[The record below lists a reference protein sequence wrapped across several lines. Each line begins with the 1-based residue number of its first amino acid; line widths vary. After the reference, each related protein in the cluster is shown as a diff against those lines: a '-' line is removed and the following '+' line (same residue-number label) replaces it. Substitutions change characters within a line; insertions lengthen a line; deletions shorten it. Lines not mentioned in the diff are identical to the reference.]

1 MENGSERKHLQLD
14 RSSIR
19 LPTISEDAQSALEQ
33 LHGLAYEAAKKM
45 EEMLRSSNTPDN
57 IKIQIILMILDR
69 SYGKPEEMLKIRNDE
84 RSQEESGE
92 RILAV
97 FDGFREKGSTV
108 ETTTL
113 EH

>member
-45 EEMLRSSNTPDN
+45 EFLSHFLSFSC
-57 IKIQIILMILDR
+57 ILIV
-69 SYGKPEEMLKIRNDE
+69 K
-84 RSQEESGE
+84 
-92 RILAV
+92 
-97 FDGFREKGSTV
+97 REKAFS
-108 ETTTL
+108 
-113 EH
+113 